1 MKTRT
6 LNRFNNILDYYNNL
20 VITNSY
26 KGLNLLEDST
36 LNIKFSQKT
45 SSLEIKGQDIRYEK
59 LGINKS
65 EWKTVEDIEKSL
77 SEIQSGLTK
86 VNTIRAE
93 FSSYT
98 SIVSERDN
106 FMSSLS
112 NILTEGADKLLLADI
127 NEESA
132 NLLALGSREKL
143 AVNSLSLASQSSR
156 SILRLF

>member
-1 MKTRT
+1 M
-6 LNRFNNILDYYNNL
+6 